1 MPSPCAPATNSR
13 GCCMWW
19 VSDPTVKMRLA
30 KPRKETLPYTVVF
43 LTFFTLCCV
52 LPAPEF
58 SSLREQLIGLRR
70 SSGFCKEMLIGSKAV
85 PWKKEVDVSDNGSSS
100 RGSILPYPPRAYKDN
115 QMLQQKPIMTRR
127 AKPTLLVLLRGQ
139 GQPHCLPCSWLR
151 GPAWSFSVPLR
162 WSSIKTKGA
171 PLSPQLCLSQT
182 SVM

>member
-1 MPSPCAPATNSR
+1 MKEAASEYNLSSSR
-13 GCCMWW
+13 GFQ
-19 VSDPTVKMRLA
+19 SDLVTEFKLW
-30 KPRKETLPYTVVF
+30 RKKRNCDSTGQSACGPLLVETQSGNVV
-43 LTFFTLCCV
+43 
-52 LPAPEF
+52 
-58 SSLREQLIGLRR
+58 G
-70 SSGFCKEMLIGSKAV
+70 
-85 PWKKEVDVSDNGSSS
+85 SS

-115 QMLQQKPIMTRR
+115 QMLQQKPSTTRR

-139 GQPHCLPCSWLR
+139 GQPHCLPCSWLW